1 MVSFAFAG
9 VEPEIMGIGPIPAT
23 QKALEKAGITIA
35 DVGLIEINEAFAV
48 QVLSFLDHFD
58 IPDDDPRVNPWGGA
72 IALGHPLA
80 SSGVRLM
87 TQLARQFQ
95 LHPEVRY
102 GITTMCIGLG
112 MGGTVVWEN
121 SFWDGT

>member
-23 QKALEKAGITIA
+23 EKALSKAGLSIDDI
-35 DVGLIEINEAFAV
+35 GLFEINEAFAV
-48 QVLSFLDHFD
+48 QVLSFLDHFG
-58 IPDDDPRVNPWGGA
+58 IADDDPRVNKFGGA
-72 IALGHPLA
+72 IAFGHPLA

-87 TQLARQFQ
+87 SQLARQFE

-102 GITTMCIGLG
+102 GLTTMCIGLG

-121 SFWDGT
+121 SFWKGK